1 MTDFARA
8 RLNMVNAQ
16 LEPNGINHDALV
28 QAYKTLPRE
37 TLVDDTTT
45 KGSVYM
51 DEDLPLKGGKRW
63 VLDPLVEAR
72 LIQEAIREPAAC
84 ALVLGAASLSSVVM
98 LSQFVTTLIVLEPDP
113 DIATRAQKRLTEQAV
128 CNVVLIET
136 SYREGYA
143 RQAPYDIILAPGA
156 LSSIPTI
163 LTEQLARG
171 GRLLG
176 VWREN
181 PRSQGRIVIARKLD
195 DDSINTIT
203 LADAST
209 PYLQG
214 FEPKAEFIF

>member
-1 MTDFARA
+1 MSDFTRA

-16 LEPNGINHDALV
+16 LEPNGIAAPELIA
-28 QAYKTLPRE
+28 AYKTLPRE
-37 TLVDDTTT
+37 ALVDDAVRAN
-45 KGSVYM
+45 VYL

-84 ALVLGAASLSSVVM
+84 ALVLGAASLPTVV
-98 LSQFVTTLIVLEPDP
+98 LLASFVTTLIVLEPDP
-113 DIATRAQKRLTEQAV
+113 DIATRAQKRLTEQSV

-136 SYREGYA
+136 SYKEGYA

-156 LSSIPTI
+156 LAHIPAI
-163 LTEQLARG
+163 LTEQLSG
-171 GRLLG
+171 NGRMLG
-176 VWREN
+176 VWRQG
-181 PRSQGRIVIARKLD
+181 PRAQGRLFVARKLAD
-195 DDSINTIT
+195 GTINTIT

-214 FEPKAEFIF
+214 FEPKPEFVF

>member
-16 LEPNGINHDALV
+16 LEPNGINNEALV
-28 QAYKTLPRE
+28 EAYKTLPRE
-37 TLVDDTTT
+37 ALVDDALRAR
-45 KGSVYM
+45 VYM
-51 DEDLPLKGGKRW
+51 DEDLALPGTKRC
-63 VLDPLVEAR
+63 VLEPLVEAR
-72 LIQEAIREPAAC
+72 LVQEAIREPAAA
-84 ALVLGAASLSSVVM
+84 ALVLGAASLPSIAMV
-98 LSQFVTTLIVLEPDP
+98 SQFVSTVVVLEPDP
-113 DIATRAQKRLTEQAV
+113 AIASHAQKRLSQQGIG
-128 CNVVLIET
+128 NVVLIET
-136 SYREGYA
+136 AYKEGYA
-143 RQAPYDIILAPGA
+143 RQAPYDIILVPGA

-181 PRSQGRIVIARKLD
+181 PRSQGRIVVARKLAD
-195 DDSINTIT
+195 NSINTIT

-214 FEPKAEFIF
+214 FEPKAEFVF